1 MYIKP
6 TLSRAGAL
14 AKETDQYAQLID
26 NIVYMVKEIMNIIFK
41 LFELLPVFG
50 GRDAVEALEKAV
62 VHLVVKGG
70 KVGLPGFKP
79 AKDEDIKFFKEYML
93 DTDEIEREKMEKLI
107 QKTEEETKESE
118 EDQRSA
124 GGRGRMVGRR

>member
-1 MYIKP
+1 
-6 TLSRAGAL
+6 
-14 AKETDQYAQLID
+14 
-26 NIVYMVKEIMNIIFK
+26 
-41 LFELLPVFG
+41 
-50 GRDAVEALEKAV
+50 
-62 VHLVVKGG
+62 VKGG